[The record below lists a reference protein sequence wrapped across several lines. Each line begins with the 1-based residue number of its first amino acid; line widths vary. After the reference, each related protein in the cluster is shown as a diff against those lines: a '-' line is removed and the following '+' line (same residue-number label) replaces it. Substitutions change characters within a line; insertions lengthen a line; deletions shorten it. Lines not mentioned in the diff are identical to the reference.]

1 MTSSLE
7 SAVRELVARSGDLH
21 PVVQGLKELPG
32 VAEHRLRAGRLADL
46 RRESDLLS
54 SVRDL
59 GLAIAPEVV
68 ALVPIDDKHGVLI
81 TRYTICP
88 GEELIP
94 AAMTAGPFKAEAAE
108 RLRRDA
114 GKLVENGFAH
124 LGTRGI
130 NHWLVSSRTGAIV
143 LERWSSLQPKAGP
156 GERRSML
163 KHIEDELQ
171 GRGVTD
177 G

>member
-7 SAVRELVARSGDLH
+7 STVRELVARSGDLH
-21 PVVQGLKELPG
+21 SVVQGLKELPG
-32 VAEHRLRAGRLADL
+32 VAEHRFRTGRLEDL
-46 RRESDLLS
+46 ERERDLLS

-59 GLAIAPEVV
+59 GLTIAPEVV
-68 ALVPIDDKHGVLI
+68 ALVPVGDKNGVLI
-81 TRYTICP
+81 TRYPVCP

-94 AAMTAGPFKAEAAE
+94 AARTTGPFKAEAAE

-124 LGTRGI
+124 LGTRGL

-143 LERWSSLQPKAGP
+143 LERWSSLQPNAAP

-171 GRGVTD
+171 GRGVA